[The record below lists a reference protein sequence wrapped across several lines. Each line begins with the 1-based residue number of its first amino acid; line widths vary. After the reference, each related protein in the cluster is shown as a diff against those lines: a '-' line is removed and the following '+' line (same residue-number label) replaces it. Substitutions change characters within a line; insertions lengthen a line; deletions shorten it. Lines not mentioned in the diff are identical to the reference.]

1 MQKFQRRN
9 WGSEESGAFQE
20 VLLTLT
26 GLRNNV
32 SSVQFSSRVHL
43 ARPQPPGTSRMLIW
57 MGVFCRCGGIH
68 NHLTLRK

>member
-32 SSVQFSSRVHL
+32 SSVQFTC
-43 ARPQPPGTSRMLIW
+43 APGQATGPGDIMNANLD
-57 MGVFCRCGGIH
+57 GGI
-68 NHLTLRK
+68 L